1 MERQA
6 PFAGPTIDPYALAQM
21 HQIAMQRM
29 QQNGGMNNFLGRPD
43 SFAAGQE
50 QANFP
55 VKAEGQWQ
63 WDKNAPRVS
72 NPVSSQN
79 NEGQGGNPAQSP
91 YGGQMPDPKMDLEKQ
106 TNKEHRLSAHE
117 QDMEIGYEDK
127 PSTPSFEGLEQRFLD
142 EIMKLAKELSDAEDA
157 ENARHRERIIEIN
170 VQYQEKLSSL
180 RAQQAKRREEFL
192 LKEAQAR
199 IHQYKQAASN
209 HYPANASPIDPRG
222 YGMKNARPIDPRGYG
237 IKNASPIDPRGYGS
251 ANASSIDQHGPVD
264 PLGYGPN
271 NARPIDPRGYGS
283 INASPIDP
291 RGYGPTNAVPMDPHG
306 YGGAAAAEAHRAYAT
321 GQFESSRE
329 RSPFVGGG
337 RNQVPEARV
346 PIPEGRVYN
355 NTSSRNH

>member
-1 MERQA
+1 MEKMERQA

-29 QQNGGMNNFLGRPD
+29 QQNGGMNNFSGRPD
-43 SFAAGQE
+43 SFAAEQE

-63 WDKNAPRVS
+63 WDKNAPRIS

-127 PSTPSFEGLEQRFLD
+127 PSTLSFEGLEQRFLD
-142 EIMKLAKELSDAEDA
+142 EIMKLAKEQSDAEDA

-209 HYPANASPIDPRG
+209 HYPANASTIDPRG
-222 YGMKNARPIDPRGYG
+222 YGMKNV
-237 IKNASPIDPRGYGS
+237 SPIDPRGYGS
-251 ANASSIDQHGPVD
+251 ANASSIDPHGPVD

-283 INASPIDP
+283 INARPI
-291 RGYGPTNAVPMDPHG
+291 DPHG
-306 YGGAAAAEAHRAYAT
+306 YGGAAATEAHRAYAT